1 MKKMFYFIIPL
12 ITIAV
17 AMLGNVFTSIGMDW
31 YQTLNL
37 PPVASPGI
45 YIGLVWTV
53 IFILSAIAVAIFWK
67 DKKKNQKTTPWIVA
81 LLIVNALLN
90 VFWSLV
96 FFVWHFLGW
105 AIVEMV
111 VLNLVN
117 LALII
122 LFWRKSRVSA
132 YLWFPYFLWV
142 SFATYLATQIWL
154 LNF

>member
-1 MKKMFYFIIPL
+1 MFYFIIPL

-17 AMLGNVFTSIGMDW
+17 AVAGNMLTTGDMTW

-37 PPVASPGI
+37 PPIAPPGS
-45 YIGLVWTV
+45 YIGLAWTV
-53 IFILSAIAVAIFWK
+53 IFVLSTIAAVLFWK
-67 DKKKNQKTTPWIVA
+67 QKKKNQNTTPWIVT
-81 LLIVNALLN
+81 LLITNALLN
-90 VFWSLV
+90 VFWSWI
-96 FFVWHFLGW
+96 FFAQHQLGW

-111 VLNLVN
+111 LLNLTN

-122 LFWRKSRVSA
+122 IFWKKYRVSA
-132 YLWFPYFLWV
+132 YLWLPYFLWV